1 MTLMIP
7 ALSAAAPHIE
17 DQVPAMFAAGLLFG
31 SASLLSIGPN
41 TVMLLREGL
50 VRGRPLTIAC
60 AVWGSYAVL
69 LSTAIAGGHVVRPVV
84 ETLAPLLSWGGAA
97 VLAYFGLSTLRAAA
111 AGRRGFVFGEAGTES
126 VLGCAK
132 RALRVVWSNPL
143 TYLELLLVPA
153 ILVLPV
159 ADLVSRL
166 ALLAGLLVV
175 FALNCFGFALGAT
188 AIAPLVRSPD
198 RLRHVDRGSGILML
212 LLAALA
218 AVSAAHPEAAG

>member
-41 TVMLLREGL
+41 NVMLLREGL

-69 LSTAIAGGHVVRPVV
+69 LSTAIAGGHV

-126 VLGCAK
+126 VIGCAK